1 MEDRGKVTM
10 EGNGEGSGVCEVCEH
25 VWLVASE
32 GKEGEVLGAGEAR
45 EGEEE
50 GREGQVEVDL

>member
-1 MEDRGKVTM
+1 MEDCGKVVIVD
-10 EGNGEGSGVCEVCEH
+10 GLGVACKH